1 MLASKSSL
9 LLLVKEAVFEKVKV
23 ELLMARAPFE
33 VKLEEPEIA
42 AVTLLKLLELF
53 NVKELLALITVLLMA
68 VD

>member
-23 ELLMARAPFE
+23 ELLMPRAPFD

-42 AVTLLKLLELF
+42 AVTLLKLLALF
-53 NVKELLALITVLLMA
+53 KVNELLALITVLLMA